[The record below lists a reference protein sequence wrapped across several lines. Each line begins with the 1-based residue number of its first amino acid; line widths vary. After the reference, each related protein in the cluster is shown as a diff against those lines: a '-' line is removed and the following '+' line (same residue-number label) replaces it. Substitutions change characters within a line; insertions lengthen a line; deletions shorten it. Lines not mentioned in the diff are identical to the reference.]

1 MLNKFFSGD
10 NMLFK
15 IFSVLTD
22 VLAFSVLWLVCAVTV
37 AGLGPG
43 TTALYDA
50 MARHLRRNQ
59 PGGYLRFWAS
69 LKANFKVG
77 CPAGLAVAALGWAMV
92 KLHGFLY
99 AGAAAGERAA
109 R

>member
-15 IFSVLTD
+15 IFSVLAD

-59 PGGYLRFWAS
+59 PGEIGRAS
-69 LKANFKVG
+69 
-77 CPAGLAVAALGWAMV
+77 CR
-92 KLHGFLY
+92 
-99 AGAAAGERAA
+99 ERV
-109 R
+109 

>member
-1 MLNKFFSGD
+1 MEMLNKFFSGD

-50 MARHLRRNQ
+50 MARHRSEERR
-59 PGGYLRFWAS
+59 
-69 LKANFKVG
+69 VG
-77 CPAGLAVAALGWAMV
+77 KECRL
-92 KLHGFLY
+92 
-99 AGAAAGERAA
+99 
-109 R
+109 